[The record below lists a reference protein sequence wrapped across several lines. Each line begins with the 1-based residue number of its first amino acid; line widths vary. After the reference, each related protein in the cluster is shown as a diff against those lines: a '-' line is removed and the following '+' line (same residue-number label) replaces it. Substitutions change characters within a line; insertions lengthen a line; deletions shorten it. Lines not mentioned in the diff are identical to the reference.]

1 MASSGTITSLAG
13 LPDLA
18 RIGAHPSGHHDPLAA
33 QDRGIWSDVEVV
45 TGRAAAHQRR
55 VSSLVQAG
63 RDGRADRT
71 RSDDRN
77 AYAHLSQ
84 ATALLFIQKRSPAI
98 QSELSQC

>member
-33 QDRGIWSDVEVV
+33 QDRGTWSDVEVV
-45 TGRAAAHQRR
+45 TGRAAADQRR
-55 VSSLVQAG
+55 VSGLVQAR
-63 RDGRADRT
+63 RDGRADRA

-77 AYAHLSQ
+77 AYAHRSQ
-84 ATALLFIQKRSPAI
+84 ASA
-98 QSELSQC
+98 